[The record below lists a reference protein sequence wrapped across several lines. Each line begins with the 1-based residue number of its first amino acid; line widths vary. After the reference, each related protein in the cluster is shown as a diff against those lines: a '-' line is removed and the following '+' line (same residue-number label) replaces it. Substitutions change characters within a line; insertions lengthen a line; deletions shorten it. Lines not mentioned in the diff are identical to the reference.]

1 MLLAM
6 GFDVVGEADGY
17 FCQVFGEIDGTSI
30 SQVFFCCDNNF
41 YTMNEGLF
49 EQKKTILSELL
60 VALMIK
66 EMKKQNQ
73 KFDKKSFFK

>member
-17 FCQVFGEIDGTSI
+17 FCQVFDEIDGTSI
-30 SQVFFCCDNNF
+30 LQVFFCCDNNF
-41 YTMNEGLF
+41 YTMNESLF
-49 EQKKTILSELL
+49 EQKKTILSEPL

-66 EMKKQNQ
+66 EMKK
-73 KFDKKSFFK
+73 